1 MEQMEF
7 NLLDEPWIRV
17 MTEDCT
23 VVERS
28 LMQVLLNSHRY
39 QRLAGELPTQDVAL
53 LRLLLAI
60 LQTVFYRVDPEGE
73 DDPIEDRAAAIRR
86 WQALWNAGRF
96 PEQPIR
102 TYLETW
108 KDRFWLFHPEHPFY
122 QVPAAAVGTKFKAS
136 KLNGELSESAHKM
149 RLFPLRDGEEK
160 ETLSYAEAARW
171 LVTLIG
177 FDDSASTKKETGT
190 GTGWLGD
197 RVNVYAI
204 GENLFETL
212 MLNLVFLKDGRY
224 VWAENM
230 PAWEQP
236 TMTTAKK
243 REIPLP
249 DNQAELLTLQ
259 SRRLILSREE
269 NRVTGFSSTGGD
281 FFGKE
286 GRVNAFSEQMTL
298 WRAGKTPKNAVP
310 QFVPASVDPWR
321 QMWRDFEV
329 ILGRREDTHIPGV
342 VAWLTELRRKNVIP
356 RKYVHIASVGV
367 TYDSKKGSIADII
380 SDHLDFQMS
389 LLDAAGELWI
399 VLVGGE
405 IHLIDKVARAL
416 GALAEGLYLA
426 QGGQLDG
433 AGKKARQSQRD
444 EGMRLL
450 YAAVDL
456 PFREWLAH
464 IGAQHGDDENTRAQE
479 QQCWRS
485 IVFRIADNLGREMV
499 RDAGTAAFTGRWIVN
514 EMAETNGRFF
524 TKTNG
529 ERKSVF
535 YSSPTEY
542 NRYLNNL
549 KSLLK
554 NAGERGGS

>member
-73 DDPIEDRAAAIRR
+73 DDPIEDRVAAIRR

-96 PEQPIR
+96 PVQPIR

-149 RLFPLRDGEEK
+149 RLFLLRDGEEK

-310 QFVPASVDPWR
+310 QFVPAPVDPWR

-356 RKYVHIASVGV
+356 RKYVHITSVGV
-367 TYDSKKGSIADII
+367 TYDSKKGSIADIV

-464 IGAQHGDDENTRAQE
+464 IGAQHEDDENTRAQE

-554 NAGERGGS
+554 NAAE

>member
-96 PEQPIR
+96 PVQPIR
-102 TYLETW
+102 TYLEIW

-212 MLNLVFLKDGRY
+212 ILNLVFLKDGRY

-310 QFVPASVDPWR
+310 QFVPAPVDPWR

-356 RKYVHIASVGV
+356 RKYVHITSVGV
-367 TYDSKKGSIADII
+367 TYDSKKGSIADIV

-426 QGGQLDG
+426 QGGQLNG

-464 IGAQHGDDENTRAQE
+464 IGAQHEDDENTRAQE

-554 NAGERGGS
+554 NAAE

>member
-28 LMQVLLNSHRY
+28 LMQVLLNSHQY

-96 PEQPIR
+96 PVQPIR

-224 VWAENM
+224 VWAENI

-236 TMTTAKK
+236 TMTIAKK

-356 RKYVHIASVGV
+356 KKYVHIASVGV

-554 NAGERGGS
+554 NAAE

>member
-96 PEQPIR
+96 PVQPIR
-102 TYLETW
+102 TYLEIW

-310 QFVPASVDPWR
+310 QFVPAPVDPWR

-356 RKYVHIASVGV
+356 RKYVHITSVGV
-367 TYDSKKGSIADII
+367 TYDSKKGSIADIV

-405 IHLIDKVARAL
+405 IHLIDKVTRAL

-464 IGAQHGDDENTRAQE
+464 IGAQHEDDENTRAQE

-554 NAGERGGS
+554 NAAE

>member
-28 LMQVLLNSHRY
+28 LMQVLLNSHQY

-96 PEQPIR
+96 PVQPIR

-177 FDDSASTKKETGT
+177 FDDSASTKKETAT

-224 VWAENM
+224 VWAENI

-236 TMTTAKK
+236 TMTIAKK

-356 RKYVHIASVGV
+356 KKYVHIASVGV

-444 EGMRLL
+444 EGMCLL

-554 NAGERGGS
+554 NAAE

>member
-17 MTEDCT
+17 MTEDCI

-28 LMQVLLNSHRY
+28 LMQVLLNSHQY

-96 PEQPIR
+96 PVQPIR

-108 KDRFWLFHPEHPFY
+108 KDRFWLFHQEHPFY
-122 QVPAAAVGTKFKAS
+122 QVPAAALGTKFKAS

-224 VWAENM
+224 VWAENI

-405 IHLIDKVARAL
+405 IHLIDKVARTL

-433 AGKKARQSQRD
+433 AGMKARQSQRD

-485 IVFRIADNLGREMV
+485 IVFRIADNLGREMI

-554 NAGERGGS
+554 NAAE

>member
-17 MTEDCT
+17 MTEDYT

-28 LMQVLLNSHRY
+28 LMQVLLNSDQY

-96 PEQPIR
+96 PVQPIR

-212 MLNLVFLKDGRY
+212 ILNLVFLKDGKY
-224 VWAENM
+224 VWAENI

-298 WRAGKTPKNAVP
+298 WRACKTPKNAVP

-329 ILGRREDTHIPGV
+329 ILGRREDTHIPGG

-399 VLVGGE
+399 ELVGGE

-479 QQCWRS
+479 QQRWRS

-514 EMAETNGRFF
+514 KMAETNGRFF

-542 NRYLNNL
+542 NLYLNNL

-554 NAGERGGS
+554 NAAK

>member
-96 PEQPIR
+96 PVQPIR

-554 NAGERGGS
+554 NASE

>member
-73 DDPIEDRAAAIRR
+73 DDPIEDRTAAIRR

-96 PEQPIR
+96 PVQPIR

-224 VWAENM
+224 VWAENIS
-230 PAWEQP
+230 AWEQP

-342 VAWLTELRRKNVIP
+342 VAWLTELCRKNVIP

-456 PFREWLAH
+456 PFREWLVH

-554 NAGERGGS
+554 NAAE

>member
-28 LMQVLLNSHRY
+28 LMQVLLNSHQY
-39 QRLAGELPTQDVAL
+39 QRLADELPTQDVVL

-96 PEQPIR
+96 PVQPIR

-224 VWAENM
+224 VWAENI

-281 FFGKE
+281 FFGKK
-286 GRVNAFSEQMTL
+286 GRVNAFSEQMIL

-405 IHLIDKVARAL
+405 IHLIDKVARTL

-485 IVFRIADNLGREMV
+485 IVFRIADNLGREMI

-554 NAGERGGS
+554 NAAE

>member
-96 PEQPIR
+96 PVQPIR
-102 TYLETW
+102 TYLEIW

-281 FFGKE
+281 FFGKK

-310 QFVPASVDPWR
+310 QFVPAPVDPWR

-356 RKYVHIASVGV
+356 RKYVHITSVGV
-367 TYDSKKGSIADII
+367 TYDSKKGSIADIV

-464 IGAQHGDDENTRAQE
+464 IGAQHEDDENTRAQE

-554 NAGERGGS
+554 NAAE

>member
-17 MTEDCT
+17 MTEDCI

-28 LMQVLLNSHRY
+28 LMQVLLNSHQY

-96 PEQPIR
+96 PVQPIR

-108 KDRFWLFHPEHPFY
+108 KDRFWLFHQEHPFY
-122 QVPAAAVGTKFKAS
+122 QVPAAALGTKFKAS

-450 YAAVDL
+450 YAAIDL

-535 YSSPTEY
+535 FSSPTEY

-554 NAGERGGS
+554 NAAE

>member
-17 MTEDCT
+17 MTEDCI

-28 LMQVLLNSHRY
+28 LMQVLLNSHQY

-73 DDPIEDRAAAIRR
+73 DGPIEDRAAAIRR

-96 PEQPIR
+96 PVQPIR

-108 KDRFWLFHPEHPFY
+108 KDRFWLFHQEHPFY
-122 QVPAAAVGTKFKAS
+122 QVPAAALGTKFKAS

-224 VWAENM
+224 VWAENI

-405 IHLIDKVARAL
+405 IHLIDKVARTL

-485 IVFRIADNLGREMV
+485 IVFRIADNLGREMI

-554 NAGERGGS
+554 NAAE

>member
-96 PEQPIR
+96 PVQPIR

-269 NRVTGFSSTGGD
+269 DRVTGFSSTGGD

-310 QFVPASVDPWR
+310 QFVPAPVDPWR

-554 NAGERGGS
+554 NAAE

>member
-28 LMQVLLNSHRY
+28 LMQVLLNSHQY
-39 QRLAGELPTQDVAL
+39 QRLAGELPTQNVAL

-96 PEQPIR
+96 PVQPIR

-136 KLNGELSESAHKM
+136 KLNGELSESAHKT

-259 SRRLILSREE
+259 SRRLILNREE

-485 IVFRIADNLGREMV
+485 IVFRITDNLGREMV

-542 NRYLNNL
+542 NRYLKCL

-554 NAGERGGS
+554 NAAE

>member
-1 MEQMEF
+1 M
-7 NLLDEPWIRV
+7 
-17 MTEDCT
+17 
-23 VVERS
+23 
-28 LMQVLLNSHRY
+28 
-39 QRLAGELPTQDVAL
+39 
-53 LRLLLAI
+53 
-60 LQTVFYRVDPEGE
+60 
-73 DDPIEDRAAAIRR
+73 
-86 WQALWNAGRF
+86 
-96 PEQPIR
+96 
-102 TYLETW
+102 
-108 KDRFWLFHPEHPFY
+108 
-122 QVPAAAVGTKFKAS
+122 
-136 KLNGELSESAHKM
+136 
-149 RLFPLRDGEEK
+149 
-160 ETLSYAEAARW
+160 
-171 LVTLIG
+171 
-177 FDDSASTKKETGT
+177 
-190 GTGWLGD
+190 
-197 RVNVYAI
+197 
-204 GENLFETL
+204 
-212 MLNLVFLKDGRY
+212 
-224 VWAENM
+224 
-230 PAWEQP
+230 
-236 TMTTAKK
+236 
-243 REIPLP
+243 
-249 DNQAELLTLQ
+249 Q

-405 IHLIDKVARAL
+405 IHLIDKVARTL

-485 IVFRIADNLGREMV
+485 IVFRIADNLGREMI

-554 NAGERGGS
+554 NAAE

>member
-17 MTEDCT
+17 MTENCT

-39 QRLAGELPTQDVAL
+39 QRLAGELPTQNVAL

-96 PEQPIR
+96 PVQPIR

-136 KLNGELSESAHKM
+136 KLNGELSESAHKT

-177 FDDSASTKKETGT
+177 FDDSTSTKKETGT

-298 WRAGKTPKNAVP
+298 WRAGKTLKNAVP

-529 ERKSVF
+529 EPKSVF

-554 NAGERGGS
+554 NAAE

>member
-28 LMQVLLNSHRY
+28 LMQVLLNSHQY
-39 QRLAGELPTQDVAL
+39 QRLADELPTQDVAL

-96 PEQPIR
+96 PVQPIR

-310 QFVPASVDPWR
+310 QFVPAPVDPWR

-356 RKYVHIASVGV
+356 RKYVHITSVGV
-367 TYDSKKGSIADII
+367 TYDSKKGSIADIV

-464 IGAQHGDDENTRAQE
+464 IGAQHEDDENTRAQE

-554 NAGERGGS
+554 NAAE

>member
-28 LMQVLLNSHRY
+28 LMQVLLNSDQY

-96 PEQPIR
+96 PVQPIR

-212 MLNLVFLKDGRY
+212 ILNLVFLKDGKY
-224 VWAENM
+224 VWAENI

-298 WRAGKTPKNAVP
+298 WRACKTPKNAVP

-329 ILGRREDTHIPGV
+329 ILGRREDTHIPGG

-399 VLVGGE
+399 ELVGGE

-426 QGGQLDG
+426 QGGKLDG

-479 QQCWRS
+479 QQRWRS

-514 EMAETNGRFF
+514 KMAETNGRFF

-542 NRYLNNL
+542 NLYLNNL

-554 NAGERGGS
+554 NAAK

>member
-28 LMQVLLNSHRY
+28 LMQVLLNSHQY

-96 PEQPIR
+96 PVQPIR

-212 MLNLVFLKDGRY
+212 MLNLVFLKDGKY
-224 VWAENM
+224 VWAENI

-329 ILGRREDTHIPGV
+329 ILGRREDTHIPGG

-405 IHLIDKVARAL
+405 IYLIDKVARAL

-499 RDAGTAAFTGRWIVN
+499 RDVGTAAFTGRWIVN

-554 NAGERGGS
+554 NASE

>member
-28 LMQVLLNSHRY
+28 LMQVLLNSHQY
-39 QRLAGELPTQDVAL
+39 QRLADELPTQDVAL

-96 PEQPIR
+96 PVQPIR

-224 VWAENM
+224 VWAENI

-405 IHLIDKVARAL
+405 IHLIDKVARTL

-485 IVFRIADNLGREMV
+485 IVFRIADNLGREMI

-554 NAGERGGS
+554 NAAE

>member
-28 LMQVLLNSHRY
+28 LMQVLLNSHQY
-39 QRLAGELPTQDVAL
+39 QRLADELPTQDVAL

-96 PEQPIR
+96 PVQPIR

-190 GTGWLGD
+190 GIGWLGD

-524 TKTNG
+524 TKMNG
-529 ERKSVF
+529 EPKSVF

-554 NAGERGGS
+554 NAAE

>member
-28 LMQVLLNSHRY
+28 LMQVLLNSHQY
-39 QRLAGELPTQDVAL
+39 QRLADELPTQDVAL

-96 PEQPIR
+96 PVQPIR

-464 IGAQHGDDENTRAQE
+464 IGAQHEDDENTRAQE

-554 NAGERGGS
+554 NAAE

>member
-96 PEQPIR
+96 PVQPIR
-102 TYLETW
+102 TYLEIW

-310 QFVPASVDPWR
+310 QFVPAPVDPWR

-356 RKYVHIASVGV
+356 RKYVHITSVGV
-367 TYDSKKGSIADII
+367 TYDSKKGSIADIV

-450 YAAVDL
+450 YASVDL

-464 IGAQHGDDENTRAQE
+464 IGAQHEDDENTRAQE

-554 NAGERGGS
+554 NAAE

>member
-28 LMQVLLNSHRY
+28 LMQVLLNSHQY
-39 QRLAGELPTQDVAL
+39 QRLADELPTQDVAL

-96 PEQPIR
+96 PVQPIR

-450 YAAVDL
+450 YAAIDL

-464 IGAQHGDDENTRAQE
+464 IGAQHGDDENTRTQE

-554 NAGERGGS
+554 NAAE

>member
-108 KDRFWLFHPEHPFY
+108 RDRFWLFHPEHPFY

-160 ETLSYAEAARW
+160 ETLSYPEAARW

-329 ILGRREDTHIPGV
+329 ILGRREDTHIPGG

-416 GALAEGLYLA
+416 GAFAEGLYLA

-433 AGKKARQSQRD
+433 TGKKARQSQRD

-542 NRYLNNL
+542 NRYLKSL

-554 NAGERGGS
+554 NATE

>member
-102 TYLETW
+102 TYLKTW

-212 MLNLVFLKDGRY
+212 MLDLVFLKDGRY

-269 NRVTGFSSTGGD
+269 NMVTGFSSTGGD

-298 WRAGKTPKNAVP
+298 WRAGKTPKNAAP

-367 TYDSKKGSIADII
+367 TYDSKKGSITDII

-399 VLVGGE
+399 VLVDGE

-444 EGMRLL
+444 KGMRLL

-554 NAGERGGS
+554 NASE

>member
-28 LMQVLLNSHRY
+28 LMQVLLNSDQY

-96 PEQPIR
+96 PVQPIR

-136 KLNGELSESAHKM
+136 KLNGELSESANKM

-212 MLNLVFLKDGRY
+212 MLNLVFLKDGKY
-224 VWAENM
+224 VWAENI

-298 WRAGKTPKNAVP
+298 WRACKTPKNAVP

-321 QMWRDFEV
+321 QMWIDFEV
-329 ILGRREDTHIPGV
+329 ILGRREDTHIPGG

-399 VLVGGE
+399 ELVGGE

-464 IGAQHGDDENTRAQE
+464 IGSQHGDDENTRAQE
-479 QQCWRS
+479 QQRWRS

-514 EMAETNGRFF
+514 KMAETNGRFF

-542 NRYLNNL
+542 NLYLNNL

-554 NAGERGGS
+554 NAAK

>member
-28 LMQVLLNSHRY
+28 LMQVLLNSHQY

-96 PEQPIR
+96 PVQPIR

-554 NAGERGGS
+554 NAAE

>member
-96 PEQPIR
+96 PVQPIR

-259 SRRLILSREE
+259 SRRFILSREE

-310 QFVPASVDPWR
+310 QFVPAPVDPWR

-356 RKYVHIASVGV
+356 RKYAHITSVGV
-367 TYDSKKGSIADII
+367 TYDSKKGSIADIV

-464 IGAQHGDDENTRAQE
+464 IGAQHEDDENTRAQE

-554 NAGERGGS
+554 NAAE

>member
-28 LMQVLLNSHRY
+28 LMQVLLNSHQY
-39 QRLAGELPTQDVAL
+39 QRLADELPTQDVAL

-96 PEQPIR
+96 PVQPIR

-108 KDRFWLFHPEHPFY
+108 KDCFWLFHPEHPFY

-136 KLNGELSESAHKM
+136 KLNGELSESAHKI

-554 NAGERGGS
+554 NAAE

>member
-96 PEQPIR
+96 PVQPIR

-249 DNQAELLTLQ
+249 DNKAELLTLQ

-310 QFVPASVDPWR
+310 QFVPAPVDPWR

-356 RKYVHIASVGV
+356 RKYVHITSVGV
-367 TYDSKKGSIADII
+367 TYDSKKGSIADIV

-464 IGAQHGDDENTRAQE
+464 IGAQHEDDENTRAQE

-554 NAGERGGS
+554 NAAE

>member
-96 PEQPIR
+96 PVQPIR

-224 VWAENM
+224 VWADNM

-310 QFVPASVDPWR
+310 QFVPAPVDPWR

-356 RKYVHIASVGV
+356 RKYVHITSVGV
-367 TYDSKKGSIADII
+367 TYDSKKGSIADIV

-464 IGAQHGDDENTRAQE
+464 IGAQHEDDENTRAQE

-554 NAGERGGS
+554 NAAE

>member
-7 NLLDEPWIRV
+7 NLLDEPWIQV

-86 WQALWNAGRF
+86 WQALWNAGCF
-96 PEQPIR
+96 PVQPIR

-224 VWAENM
+224 VWAENI

-236 TMTTAKK
+236 TVTTAKK

-269 NRVTGFSSTGGD
+269 NRVTGFSLTGGD

-286 GRVNAFSEQMTL
+286 GRANAFSEQMTL

-310 QFVPASVDPWR
+310 QFVPAPVDPWR

-479 QQCWRS
+479 QQCWRN
-485 IVFRIADNLGREMV
+485 IVFRIADNLGREIV

-535 YSSPTEY
+535 YSSPMEY

-554 NAGERGGS
+554 NAAE

>member
-86 WQALWNAGRF
+86 WQALWNAGCF
-96 PEQPIR
+96 PVQPIR

-224 VWAENM
+224 VWAENI

-236 TMTTAKK
+236 TVTTAKK

-554 NAGERGGS
+554 NAAE

>member
-96 PEQPIR
+96 PVKPIR
-102 TYLETW
+102 TYLEIW

-310 QFVPASVDPWR
+310 QFVPAPVDPWR

-356 RKYVHIASVGV
+356 RKYVHITSVGV
-367 TYDSKKGSIADII
+367 TYDSKKGSIADIV

-464 IGAQHGDDENTRAQE
+464 IGAQHEDDENTRAQE

-554 NAGERGGS
+554 NAAE

>member
-96 PEQPIR
+96 PAQPIR
-102 TYLETW
+102 TYLEIW

-310 QFVPASVDPWR
+310 QFVPAPVDPWR

-356 RKYVHIASVGV
+356 RKYVHITSVGV
-367 TYDSKKGSIADII
+367 TYDSKKGSIADIV

-464 IGAQHGDDENTRAQE
+464 IGAQHEDDENTRAQE

-554 NAGERGGS
+554 NAAE

>member
-28 LMQVLLNSHRY
+28 LMQVLLNSHQY

-96 PEQPIR
+96 PVQPIR

-212 MLNLVFLKDGRY
+212 ILNLVFLKDGKY
-224 VWAENM
+224 VWAENI

-286 GRVNAFSEQMTL
+286 GRINVFSEQMTL

-329 ILGRREDTHIPGV
+329 ILGRREDTHIPGG

-479 QQCWRS
+479 QQRWRS

-514 EMAETNGRFF
+514 KMAETNGRFF

-542 NRYLNNL
+542 NLYLNNL

-554 NAGERGGS
+554 NAAE

>member
-96 PEQPIR
+96 PVQPIR

-108 KDRFWLFHPEHPFY
+108 QDRFWLFHPEHPFY

-554 NAGERGGS
+554 NASE

>member
-96 PEQPIR
+96 PVQPIR
-102 TYLETW
+102 TYLEIW

-212 MLNLVFLKDGRY
+212 ILNLVFLKDGRY

-310 QFVPASVDPWR
+310 QFVPAPVDPWR

-356 RKYVHIASVGV
+356 RKYVHITSVGV
-367 TYDSKKGSIADII
+367 TYDSKKGSIADIV

-389 LLDAAGELWI
+389 LLDTAGELWI

-464 IGAQHGDDENTRAQE
+464 IGAQHEDDENTRAQE

-554 NAGERGGS
+554 NAAE